1 MRQEDIEGLPL
12 FPDYTTETVEDNIY
26 IFRSNVYIHK
36 DTEEYLKVYLFP
48 IESCYVAKTK
58 TEKAL
63 VIKAHLKECLRFSK
77 YLNVDTF
84 DTTSLPLIASLDK
97 KEDDFLQ
104 KLHFDY
110 T

>member
-1 MRQEDIEGLPL
+1 MKQEDIKSLPL
-12 FPDYTTETVEDNIY
+12 FPDYETEAVENNIY
-26 IFRSNVYIHK
+26 IFRSNVHVHK
-36 DTEEYLKVYLFP
+36 DTEEHLKVYLFP

-63 VIKAHLKECLRFSK
+63 VIRAHLRECLRLSK

-84 DTTSLPLIASLDK
+84 DTNCLPFVASLNK
-97 KEDDFLQ
+97 KEDNFSQ
-104 KLHFDY
+104 RLHFDY